1 MEAKGHSSSAATV
14 AIPDNGATAALFATN
29 SASIGAQMTFA
40 DLDDVYVFLHDLL
53 RRAEQFE
60 LTHELAIED
69 LFTPRF
75 MHTHSA
81 FDSFD
86 QMITAAGTVIVHSID
101 ELETNDH
108 WNRFVIA
115 RTRFESWE
123 EMRDEAARGWIAN
136 ELGLTPSVPGA
147 ARWQTDL
154 LSFGPNLVRERS

>member
-1 MEAKGHSSSAATV
+1 MEAKGHGSSAATV
-14 AIPDNGATAALFATN
+14 SIPDNGATATLVATN

-40 DLDDVYVFLHDLL
+40 DLDDVYVFLQDLL

-75 MHTHSA
+75 MHAHSA

-86 QMITAAGTVIVHSID
+86 QMVTAAGTVVVHSID
-101 ELETNDH
+101 ELEANDH
-108 WNRFVIA
+108 WKWFVIA

-123 EMRDEAARGWIAN
+123 EMREEAAREWIAN
-136 ELGLTPSVPGA
+136 ELGLTQSVPGA
-147 ARWQTDL
+147 KPWQTDL
-154 LSFGPNLVRERS
+154 LSSPPNYIRDGS